1 MRIEAHHLSKTYW
14 LNGHPIEV
22 LRDVSVTIKPGELV
36 SLTGPS
42 GAGKSTLLHVLG
54 TLDTPSGGRIVM
66 DGVDIW
72 QQPTGAIA
80 RFRNERIGF
89 VFQFHHLL
97 PEFTALENVTMPGR
111 VGRRPLADVERRA
124 KELLAEVGLKDRL
137 HHRPGELSGGEQQ
150 RVALARA
157 LVNDPKILLADE
169 PTGNLD
175 EKTGQGIHEI
185 IERLNKDRG
194 ITAVVV
200 THNPRLAERMPRR
213 LHLDREGLRD
223 SDSQVRAPELPPT
236 SPASPGTMSNLVDT
250 TTNVT

>member
-1 MRIEAHHLSKTYW
+1 MKIEARHLTKNYW
-14 LNGHPIEV
+14 LAGHEIAV
-22 LRDVSVTIKPGELV
+22 LKGVSVTIQPGELV

-54 TLDTPSGGRIVM
+54 TLDTPTSGDVVM
-66 DGVDIW
+66 DGIDVW
-72 QQPTGAIA
+72 KTSPAAIA

-97 PEFTALENVTMPGR
+97 PEFTALENVMMPGR
-111 VGRRPLADVERRA
+111 VARRAFNVVEKRA
-124 KELLAEVGLKDRL
+124 KELLAEVGLGQRFQ
-137 HHRPGELSGGEQQ
+137 HRPGELSGGEQQ

-157 LVNDPKILLADE
+157 LVNEPKILLADE

-175 EKTGQGIHEI
+175 ESTGNGIHEI
-185 IERLNKDRG
+185 IERLNKERG
-194 ITAVVV
+194 ITAIVV

-223 SDSQVRAPELPPT
+223 NNGNHAPVPTPPAT
-236 SPASPGTMSNLVDT
+236 SAAPAV
-250 TTNVT
+250 

>member
-1 MRIEAHHLSKTYW
+1 MMKIEARNLTKSYW
-14 LNGHPIEV
+14 LSGHPIEV
-22 LRDVSVTIKPGELV
+22 LRGVDVIIQPGELV

-54 TLDTPSGGRIVM
+54 TLDTPTGGTVIM
-66 DGVDIW
+66 DGVDVW
-72 QQPTGAIA
+72 KQSTGAIA

-111 VGRRPLADVERRA
+111 VGRRPAVDVDKRA
-124 KELLAEVGLKDRL
+124 RELLAEVGLAGRL
-137 HHRPGELSGGEQQ
+137 DHRPGELSGGEQQ

-157 LVNDPKILLADE
+157 LVNDPKVLLADE

-185 IERLNKDRG
+185 IERLNRDRG
-194 ITAVVV
+194 ITAIIV

-213 LHLDREGLRD
+213 LHLDRDGLRD
-223 SDSQVRAPELPPT
+223 SSASSGAVGVPT
-236 SPASPGTMSNLVDT
+236 SNVVDT
-250 TTNVT
+250 GTNVS

>member
-1 MRIEAHHLSKTYW
+1 MMKIEARNLTKSYW
-14 LNGHPIEV
+14 LSGHPIEV
-22 LRDVSVTIKPGELV
+22 LRGVDVIIQPGELV

-54 TLDTPSGGRIVM
+54 TLDTPTGGTVIM
-66 DGVDIW
+66 DGVDVW
-72 QQPTGAIA
+72 KQSTGAIA

-111 VGRRPLADVERRA
+111 VGRRPAADVDKRA
-124 KELLAEVGLKDRL
+124 RELLAEVGLAGRL
-137 HHRPGELSGGEQQ
+137 DHRPGELSGGEQQ

-157 LVNDPKILLADE
+157 LVNDPKVLLADE

-185 IERLNKDRG
+185 IERLNRDRG
-194 ITAVVV
+194 ITAIIV

-213 LHLDREGLRD
+213 LHLDRDGLRD
-223 SDSQVRAPELPPT
+223 SGAPSGGVGVPT
-236 SPASPGTMSNLVDT
+236 SNVVDT
-250 TTNVT
+250 ATNVS

>member
-1 MRIEAHHLSKTYW
+1 MMKIEARNLTKSYW
-14 LNGHPIEV
+14 LSGHPIEV
-22 LRDVSVTIKPGELV
+22 LRGVDVIIQPGELV

-54 TLDTPSGGRIVM
+54 TLDTPTGGTVIM
-66 DGVDIW
+66 DGVDVW
-72 QQPTGAIA
+72 KQSTGAIA

-111 VGRRPLADVERRA
+111 VGRRPAADVDKRA
-124 KELLAEVGLKDRL
+124 RELLAEVGLAGRL
-137 HHRPGELSGGEQQ
+137 DHRPGELSGGEQQ

-157 LVNDPKILLADE
+157 LVNDPKVLLADE

-185 IERLNKDRG
+185 IERLNRERG
-194 ITAVVV
+194 ITAIIV

-213 LHLDREGLRD
+213 LHLDRDGLRD
-223 SDSQVRAPELPPT
+223 SAQPAAVAAAP
-236 SPASPGTMSNLVDT
+236 AANVVDT
-250 TTNVT
+250 GANVS

>member
-1 MRIEAHHLSKTYW
+1 MMKIEARNLTKSYW
-14 LNGHPIEV
+14 LSGHPIEV
-22 LRDVSVTIKPGELV
+22 LRGVDVIIQPGELV

-54 TLDTPSGGRIVM
+54 TLDTPTGGTVIM
-66 DGVDIW
+66 DGVDVW
-72 QQPTGAIA
+72 KQSTGAIA

-111 VGRRPLADVERRA
+111 VGRRPAADVDKRA
-124 KELLAEVGLKDRL
+124 RELLAEVGLAGRL
-137 HHRPGELSGGEQQ
+137 DHRPGELSGGEQQ

-157 LVNDPKILLADE
+157 LVNDPKVLLADE

-185 IERLNKDRG
+185 IERLNRERG
-194 ITAVVV
+194 ITAIIV

-213 LHLDREGLRD
+213 LHLDRDGLRD
-223 SDSQVRAPELPPT
+223 SAQPAAGAAAP
-236 SPASPGTMSNLVDT
+236 AANVVDT
-250 TTNVT
+250 GANVS

>member
-1 MRIEAHHLSKTYW
+1 MMRIEATDLRKTYW
-14 LNGHPIEV
+14 LHGQPIEV
-22 LRDVSVTIKPGELV
+22 LRGVSVRIEPGELV

-54 TLDTPSGGRIVM
+54 TLDVPTGGKVVM
-66 DGVDIW
+66 DGVDVW
-72 QQPTGAIA
+72 KQTTGAIA

-97 PEFTALENVTMPGR
+97 PEFTALENVMMPGL
-111 VGRRPLADVERRA
+111 VGRRSSAAVMKRA
-124 KELLAEVGLKDRL
+124 KELLGEVGLGHRFE
-137 HHRPGELSGGEQQ
+137 HRPGELSGGEQQ

-175 EKTGQGIHEI
+175 ERTGEGIHEI
-185 IERLNKDRG
+185 ITRLNAERG
-194 ITAVVV
+194 ITALIV

-213 LHLDREGLRD
+213 LHLDRDGLKD
-223 SDSQVRAPELPPT
+223 SGAT
-236 SPASPGTMSNLVDT
+236 SAKRNDVDT
-250 TTNVT
+250 PAIVA

>member
-1 MRIEAHHLSKTYW
+1 MMKIEARNLTKSYW
-14 LNGHPIEV
+14 LSGHPIEV
-22 LRDVSVTIKPGELV
+22 LRGVDVIIQPGELV

-54 TLDTPSGGRIVM
+54 TLDTPTGGTVIM
-66 DGVDIW
+66 DGVDVW
-72 QQPTGAIA
+72 KQSTGAIA

-111 VGRRPLADVERRA
+111 VGRRPAADVDKRA
-124 KELLAEVGLKDRL
+124 RELLAEVGLAGRL
-137 HHRPGELSGGEQQ
+137 DHRPGELSGGEQQ

-157 LVNDPKILLADE
+157 LVNDPKVLLADE

-185 IERLNKDRG
+185 IERLNRDRG
-194 ITAVVV
+194 ITAIIV

-213 LHLDREGLRD
+213 LHLDRDGLRD
-223 SDSQVRAPELPPT
+223 SGASSGRVGVPT
-236 SPASPGTMSNLVDT
+236 SNVVDT
-250 TTNVT
+250 AANVS

>member
-1 MRIEAHHLSKTYW
+1 MKIEARSLSKHYW
-14 LNGHPIEV
+14 LNGHQIPV
-22 LRDVSVTIKPGELV
+22 LKGIDVSIQSGELV

-54 TLDTPSGGRIVM
+54 TLDTPSGGDVIM
-66 DGVDIW
+66 DGVDVW
-72 QQPTGAIA
+72 KQTPAGIA

-97 PEFTALENVTMPGR
+97 PEFTAIENVMMPGR
-111 VGRRPLADVERRA
+111 VARRPWAEVEQRA
-124 KELLAEVGLKDRL
+124 RLLLTEVGLAQRL
-137 HHRPGELSGGEQQ
+137 EHRPGELSGGEQQ

-157 LVNDPKILLADE
+157 LMNDPKVLLADE

-175 EKTGQGIHEI
+175 ESTGRGIHEI

-194 ITAVVV
+194 LTAIVV

-213 LHLDREGLRD
+213 LHLDKEGLRD
-223 SDSQVRAPELPPT
+223 SNGGVTLKAKQAGAEAAP
-236 SPASPGTMSNLVDT
+236 
-250 TTNVT
+250 

>member
-1 MRIEAHHLSKTYW
+1 MMKIEARNLTKSYW
-14 LNGHPIEV
+14 LSGHPIEV
-22 LRDVSVTIKPGELV
+22 LRGVDVIIQPGELV

-54 TLDTPSGGRIVM
+54 TLDTPTGGTVIM
-66 DGVDIW
+66 DGVDVW
-72 QQPTGAIA
+72 KQSTGAIA

-111 VGRRPLADVERRA
+111 VGRRPAADVDKRA
-124 KELLAEVGLKDRL
+124 RELLAEVGLAGRL
-137 HHRPGELSGGEQQ
+137 DHRPGELSGGEQQ

-157 LVNDPKILLADE
+157 LVNDPKVLLADE

-185 IERLNKDRG
+185 IERLNRDRG
-194 ITAVVV
+194 ITAIIV

-213 LHLDREGLRD
+213 LHLDRDGLRD
-223 SDSQVRAPELPPT
+223 SGASSGGVGVPT
-236 SPASPGTMSNLVDT
+236 SNVVDT
-250 TTNVT
+250 AANVS

>member
-1 MRIEAHHLSKTYW
+1 MMRIEATDLRKTYW
-14 LNGHPIEV
+14 LHGQPIEV
-22 LRDVSVTIKPGELV
+22 LRGVSVRIEPGELV

-54 TLDTPSGGRIVM
+54 TLDVPTGGKVVM
-66 DGVDIW
+66 DGVDVW
-72 QQPTGAIA
+72 KQTTGAIA

-97 PEFTALENVTMPGR
+97 PEFTALENVMMPGL
-111 VGRRPLADVERRA
+111 VGRRSSAAVMKRA
-124 KELLAEVGLKDRL
+124 KELLGEVGLGHRFE
-137 HHRPGELSGGEQQ
+137 HRPGELSGGEQQ

-175 EKTGQGIHEI
+175 ERTGEGIHEI
-185 IERLNKDRG
+185 ITRLNAERG
-194 ITAVVV
+194 ITALIV

-213 LHLDREGLRD
+213 LHLDRDGLKD
-223 SDSQVRAPELPPT
+223 SGAT
-236 SPASPGTMSNLVDT
+236 SAKRNDVDT
-250 TTNVT
+250 PSIVA

>member
-1 MRIEAHHLSKTYW
+1 MMRIEARNLTKHYW
-14 LNGHPIEV
+14 LSGHAIEV
-22 LRDVSVTIKPGELV
+22 LRGVSVTIQPGELV

-54 TLDTPSGGRIVM
+54 TLDTPTGGSVIM
-66 DGVDIW
+66 DGVDVW
-72 QQPTGAIA
+72 KQTPGAIA

-111 VGRRPLADVERRA
+111 VGRRPAADVDRRA
-124 KELLAEVGLKDRL
+124 RELLAEVGLAGRL
-137 HHRPGELSGGEQQ
+137 GHRPGELSGGEQQ

-157 LVNDPKILLADE
+157 LVNDPKVLLADE

-185 IERLNKDRG
+185 IERLNRDRG
-194 ITAVVV
+194 ITAIIV

-213 LHLDREGLRD
+213 LHLDRDGLRD
-223 SDSQVRAPELPPT
+223 SQQT
-236 SPASPGTMSNLVDT
+236 SNVVDT
-250 TTNVT
+250 AANVS

>member
-1 MRIEAHHLSKTYW
+1 MMS
-14 LNGHPIEV
+14 IEV
-22 LRDVSVTIKPGELV
+22 RGLTKHYWMHGQRIQVLKGVDVAIQAGELV

-54 TLDTPSGGRIVM
+54 TLDTPSGGEIVM
-66 DGVDIW
+66 DGIEVW
-72 QQPTGAIA
+72 RQTPAAIA

-97 PEFTALENVTMPGR
+97 PEFTALENVMMPGR
-111 VGRRPLADVERRA
+111 IARRPFAVVEARA
-124 KELLAEVGLKDRL
+124 RELLNEVGLVHRIE
-137 HHRPGELSGGEQQ
+137 HRPGELSGGEQQ

-157 LVNDPKILLADE
+157 LMNEPKILLADE

-175 EKTGQGIHEI
+175 ENTGRGIHEI
-185 IERLNKDRG
+185 IERLNRERG

-213 LHLDREGLRD
+213 LHLDRDGLHD
-223 SDSQVRAPELPPT
+223 SARASAAT
-236 SPASPGTMSNLVDT
+236 TPAA
-250 TTNVT
+250 

>member
-1 MRIEAHHLSKTYW
+1 MMTIEARDLRKTYW
-14 LNGHPIEV
+14 LHGQPIEV
-22 LRDVSVTIKPGELV
+22 LRGVSVSIKPGELV

-54 TLDTPSGGRIVM
+54 TLDVPTGGSVVM
-66 DGVDIW
+66 DGVDVW
-72 QQPTGAIA
+72 KQTTGAIA

-97 PEFTALENVTMPGR
+97 PEFTALENVMMPGL
-111 VGRRPLADVERRA
+111 VGRRNQAQVMKRA
-124 KELLAEVGLKDRL
+124 KELLADVGLAARFE
-137 HHRPGELSGGEQQ
+137 HRPGELSGGEQQ

-185 IERLNKDRG
+185 IDRLNRDRG
-194 ITAVVV
+194 ITAIVV

-223 SDSQVRAPELPPT
+223 S
-236 SPASPGTMSNLVDT
+236 ASAVAVPDGVAKNDVDT
-250 TTNVT
+250 AASLT

>member
-1 MRIEAHHLSKTYW
+1 MMKIEARNLTKHYW
-14 LNGHPIEV
+14 LSGHAIEV
-22 LRDVSVTIKPGELV
+22 LRGVSVTIQPGELV

-54 TLDTPSGGRIVM
+54 TLDTPTGGSVVM
-66 DGVDIW
+66 DGVDVW
-72 QQPTGAIA
+72 KQTPGAIA

-111 VGRRPLADVERRA
+111 VGRRPAADVDKRA
-124 KELLAEVGLKDRL
+124 RELLAEVGLAGRL
-137 HHRPGELSGGEQQ
+137 GHRPGELSGGEQQ

-157 LVNDPKILLADE
+157 LVNDPKVLLADE

-185 IERLNKDRG
+185 IERLNRDRG
-194 ITAVVV
+194 ITAIIV

-213 LHLDREGLRD
+213 LHLDRDGLRD
-223 SDSQVRAPELPPT
+223 SQQT
-236 SPASPGTMSNLVDT
+236 SNVVDT
-250 TTNVT
+250 AANVS

>member
-1 MRIEAHHLSKTYW
+1 MMKIEARNLTKSYW
-14 LNGHPIEV
+14 LSGHPIEV
-22 LRDVSVTIKPGELV
+22 LRGVDVIIQPGELV

-54 TLDTPSGGRIVM
+54 TLDTPTGGTVIM
-66 DGVDIW
+66 DGVDVW
-72 QQPTGAIA
+72 KQSTGAIA

-111 VGRRPLADVERRA
+111 VGRRPAADVDKRA
-124 KELLAEVGLKDRL
+124 RELLAEVGLAGRL
-137 HHRPGELSGGEQQ
+137 DHRPGELSGGEQQ

-157 LVNDPKILLADE
+157 LVNDPKVLLADE

-185 IERLNKDRG
+185 IERLNRDRG
-194 ITAVVV
+194 ITAIIV

-213 LHLDREGLRD
+213 LHLDRDGLRD
-223 SDSQVRAPELPPT
+223 SAQPAAGAAAP
-236 SPASPGTMSNLVDT
+236 AANVVDT
-250 TTNVT
+250 GANVS

>member
-1 MRIEAHHLSKTYW
+1 MMTIEATDLRKTYW
-14 LNGHPIEV
+14 LHGQPIEV
-22 LRDVSVTIKPGELV
+22 LRGVSVTIKAGELV

-54 TLDTPSGGRIVM
+54 TLDVPSGGAVVM
-66 DGVDIW
+66 DGVDVW
-72 QQPTGAIA
+72 KQTTGAIA

-97 PEFTALENVTMPGR
+97 PEFTALENVMMPGL
-111 VGRRPLADVERRA
+111 VGRRNTAAVMKRA
-124 KELLAEVGLKDRL
+124 KELLGEVGLGHRFD
-137 HHRPGELSGGEQQ
+137 HRPGELSGGEQQ

-175 EKTGQGIHEI
+175 ERTGEGIHEI
-185 IERLNKDRG
+185 IERLNRDRG
-194 ITAVVV
+194 ITAIIV

-213 LHLDREGLRD
+213 LHLDRDGLRD
-223 SDSQVRAPELPPT
+223 NGVRA
-236 SPASPGTMSNLVDT
+236 AIAKNDVDT
-250 TTNVT
+250 VPTVA

>member
-1 MRIEAHHLSKTYW
+1 MMKIEARNVTKNYW
-14 LNGHPIEV
+14 LHGQMIAV
-22 LRDVSVTIKPGELV
+22 LRGVSVVIQPGELV

-54 TLDTPSGGRIVM
+54 TLDTPSAGDVVM
-66 DGVDIW
+66 DGVDVW
-72 QQPTGAIA
+72 RQTPAAIA

-97 PEFTALENVTMPGR
+97 PEFTALENVMMPGR
-111 VGRRPLADVERRA
+111 VARRPYAEVQKRA
-124 KELLAEVGLKDRL
+124 KELLGEVGLGHRME
-137 HHRPGELSGGEQQ
+137 HRPGELSGGEQQ

-157 LVNDPKILLADE
+157 LVNEPKILLADE

-175 EKTGQGIHEI
+175 ENTGKGIHEI

-194 ITAVVV
+194 ITAIVV

-213 LHLDREGLRD
+213 LHLDREGLKD
-223 SDSQVRAPELPPT
+223 NQPSSPSPPPSTPAAPG
-236 SPASPGTMSNLVDT
+236 AA
-250 TTNVT
+250 

>member
-1 MRIEAHHLSKTYW
+1 MMKIEATDLRKTYW
-14 LNGHPIEV
+14 LHGQPIEV
-22 LRDVSVTIKPGELV
+22 LRGVSVTIQAGELV

-54 TLDTPSGGRIVM
+54 TLDVPTGGTVVM
-66 DGVDIW
+66 DGVDVW
-72 QQPTGAIA
+72 KQTTGAIA

-97 PEFTALENVTMPGR
+97 PEFTALENVMMPGF
-111 VGRRPLADVERRA
+111 VGRKNQPAVMKRA
-124 KELLAEVGLKDRL
+124 KELLADVGLAERFE
-137 HHRPGELSGGEQQ
+137 HRPGELSGGEQQ

-185 IERLNKDRG
+185 IERLNRDRG
-194 ITAVVV
+194 ITAIIV

-213 LHLDREGLRD
+213 LHLDREELRD
-223 SDSQVRAPELPPT
+223 SSAVDPNR
-236 SPASPGTMSNLVDT
+236 VDT
-250 TTNVT
+250 PVTVA